1 MIVMQEFEVY
11 PDPEGG
17 YAVEPCGLAGATEGD
32 TYEEAV
38 EMAVDWLRAH
48 ALAALER
55 GAEFEGGGLGHAPS
69 HGGTIVTVATSVE
82 LSDIP
87 AVTAAEAAEMLGVS
101 TARVAQLCRDGSLS
115 SWRVG
120 NTRMVSRDSIEY
132 RIAAKPGAG
141 RPCKAAAE
149 A

>member
-1 MIVMQEFEVY
+1 MIIMQEFEVY
-11 PDPEGG
+11 LDPEGG

-32 TYEEAV
+32 NYEEAV
-38 EMAVDWLRAH
+38 EMAVDWLRVH

-69 HGGTIVTVATSVE
+69 HGGTIVTVATNVE

-101 TARVAQLCRDGSLS
+101 TARVPAMARFIVFPSHMSEAMLAQGTGIENIS
-115 SWRVG
+115 S
-120 NTRMVSRDSIEY
+120 S
-132 RIAAKPGAG
+132 
-141 RPCKAAAE
+141 
-149 A
+149 